1 MSALIVAFR
10 RLLYLFHDVEKGRGH
25 DERHTFYTYG
35 AWGNGRISVGWH
47 TADTQRSPTC
57 WDPYLSLSVPG
68 RNRNAQ
74 LSLHQQLDRWYCHGH
89 IHVVKSRPRWPH
101 TWRYTS
107 SPCHALPWIH
117 VVAVQ
122 MVNVLPQSPTNTN
135 WRNTVWFFKPGSVKL
150 QASFWIGIVLLKIYF
165 CVLIKCQLKCKEQ
178 AH

>member
-25 DERHTFYTYG
+25 DGRHTFYTYG
-35 AWGNGRISVGWH
+35 AGGNGRISVGWH
-47 TADTQRSPTC
+47 TADAQRSPTC

-68 RNRNAQ
+68 RNRNAP

-89 IHVVKSRPRWPH
+89 IHVVKPRPRWPH

-107 SPCHALPWIH
+107 SPCHALPWIY

-122 MVNVLPQSPTNTN
+122 MVNVFPQSPTNTN
-135 WRNTVWFFKPGSVKL
+135 WRNTVWWFFKPGSVKI
-150 QASFWIGIVLLKIYF
+150 QASFWIGIV
-165 CVLIKCQLKCKEQ
+165 
-178 AH
+178 